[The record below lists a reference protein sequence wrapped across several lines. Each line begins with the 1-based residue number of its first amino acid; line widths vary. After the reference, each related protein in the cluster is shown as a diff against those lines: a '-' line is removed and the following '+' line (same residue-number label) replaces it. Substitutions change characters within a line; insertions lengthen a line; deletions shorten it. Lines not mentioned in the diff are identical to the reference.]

1 MLPTLRDV
9 AASPLGVSAACN
21 HGARVLHRDYET
33 RSQATLKTIGTSRY
47 ATDSSTTVLCCAYA
61 VDDEPVQLWTPGD
74 PVPAEF
80 IEAATNP
87 AWIVCA
93 HGAHF
98 EDAIE
103 RHVLHPRFDWPV
115 FPIETAALHAG
126 NVSWPRIAGTAE
138 RGRDRPRAQQPER
151 CRW

>member
-1 MLPTLRDV
+1 MNSPRVRDLP
-9 AASPLGVSAACN
+9 ASPLGVPLHFVAAELVQCAACN

-47 ATDSSTTVLCCAYA
+47 ASNSSTTVLCCAYA
-61 VDDEPVQLWTPGD
+61 VDDQPVQLWTPGN
-74 PVPAEF
+74 PIPAEF
-80 IEAATNP
+80 VEAATNP

-115 FPIETAALHAG
+115 FPVEPTP
-126 NVSWPRIAGTAE
+126 PRRLG
-138 RGRDRPRAQQPER
+138 GRP
-151 CRW
+151 